1 MAVNSAFHTSN
12 LHSIATERSL
22 YQNLVKE
29 AIQIYGHDVY
39 YVNRETVALDNVL
52 GEDALSK
59 YTNAEPIEMY
69 VEDGAGFGGDKE
81 IITQF
86 GLENRNE
93 ITFVVSKERFQEM
106 DSQINLEEGEGSIA
120 LESGTIDQTGNSS
133 NLSSFTGNF
142 YILQDTATT
151 DADRPQEG
159 DLVYH
164 PVFAKMFE
172 INFVDHDEPFYQL
185 DNNPVYKLRCKQF
198 EYASEVMDTG
208 ITTIDEIEGDLSTD
222 ARAYQITLELSTYQA
237 FGTST
242 LSGDGVSLVSITQG
256 GTYTTAPTVT
266 FSQPDIQGV
275 VTAGRLLTYGAGHT
289 NNAFY
294 NMVGGSGSGLQ
305 IRGTG
310 GGGMIGFT
318 ITVAGTGYQVGDVVS
333 TPIDNPATLEI
344 TAVNDNTL
352 TLGTAVIDSS
362 GTVTEVTITEAGTGY
377 TNAPT
382 VTFSSSDLQGS
393 LLLENAADTGTNSYI
408 ITEDYIVGDYVTD
421 KTSQNELFDQLD
433 DTVLDFTESNP
444 FGDVGSAT

>member
-1 MAVNSAFHTSN
+1 MAVNSAFHTNN
-12 LHSIATERSL
+12 LHSLATERSL
-22 YQNLVKE
+22 YQNLIKE

-69 VEDGAGFGGDKE
+69 VEDSESFGGDKE
-81 IITQF
+81 IISQF

-120 LESGTIDQTGNSS
+120 LEDGSIDQTDNFSTVS
-133 NLSSFTGNF
+133 TLTGNF

-164 PVFAKMFE
+164 PIFAKMFE

-198 EYASEVMDTG
+198 EYASEILDTG
-208 ITTIDEIEGDLSTD
+208 IATIDAIEGDLTTD
-222 ARAYQITLELSTYQA
+222 SRAYQISLENEV
-237 FGTST
+237 G
-242 LSGDGVSLVSITQG
+242 SIQ
-256 GTYTTAPTVT
+256 
-266 FSQPDIQGV
+266 
-275 VTAGRLLTYGAGHT
+275 
-289 NNAFY
+289 
-294 NMVGGSGSGLQ
+294 
-305 IRGTG
+305 
-310 GGGMIGFT
+310 
-318 ITVAGTGYQVGDVVS
+318 
-333 TPIDNPATLEI
+333 
-344 TAVNDNTL
+344 
-352 TLGTAVIDSS
+352 
-362 GTVTEVTITEAGTGY
+362 
-377 TNAPT
+377 
-382 VTFSSSDLQGS
+382 
-393 LLLENAADTGTNSYI
+393 LENAADTGSASFI
-408 ITEDYIVGDYVTD
+408 ITEDYIVGDYDTD

-433 DTVLDFTESNP
+433 DTVLDFSESNP

>member
-1 MAVNSAFHTSN
+1 MAVNSAFHTNN
-12 LHSIATERSL
+12 LHSLATERSL
-22 YQNLVKE
+22 YQNLIKE

-81 IITQF
+81 IISQF

-120 LESGTIDQTGNSS
+120 LEDGSIDQTDSSS
-133 NLSSFTGNF
+133 NLTTLTGNY
-142 YILQDTATT
+142 YILQDIATT

-164 PVFAKMFE
+164 PVFEKMFE

-208 ITTIDEIEGDLSTD
+208 IATIDAIEGDLSTD
-222 ARAYQITLELSTYQA
+222 TRQYQITLENEV
-237 FGTST
+237 G
-242 LSGDGVSLVSITQG
+242 SIQ
-256 GTYTTAPTVT
+256 
-266 FSQPDIQGV
+266 
-275 VTAGRLLTYGAGHT
+275 
-289 NNAFY
+289 
-294 NMVGGSGSGLQ
+294 
-305 IRGTG
+305 
-310 GGGMIGFT
+310 
-318 ITVAGTGYQVGDVVS
+318 
-333 TPIDNPATLEI
+333 
-344 TAVNDNTL
+344 
-352 TLGTAVIDSS
+352 
-362 GTVTEVTITEAGTGY
+362 
-377 TNAPT
+377 
-382 VTFSSSDLQGS
+382 
-393 LLLENAADTGTNSYI
+393 LENAADTGGASFI

>member
-1 MAVNSAFHTSN
+1 MAVNSAFHTNN
-12 LHSIATERSL
+12 LHSLTTERSL
-22 YQNLVKE
+22 YQNLIKE

-69 VEDGAGFGGDKE
+69 VEDAEGFGGDKE
-81 IITQF
+81 IISQF

-120 LESGTIDQTGNSS
+120 LEDGSVDQTDNFSTVS
-133 NLSSFTGNF
+133 TLTGNF

-164 PVFAKMFE
+164 PIFAKMFE

-198 EYASEVMDTG
+198 EYASEIIDTG
-208 ITTIDEIEGDLSTD
+208 IATIDAIEGDLTTD
-222 ARAYQITLELSTYQA
+222 SRAYQISLENEV
-237 FGTST
+237 G
-242 LSGDGVSLVSITQG
+242 SIQ
-256 GTYTTAPTVT
+256 
-266 FSQPDIQGV
+266 
-275 VTAGRLLTYGAGHT
+275 
-289 NNAFY
+289 
-294 NMVGGSGSGLQ
+294 
-305 IRGTG
+305 
-310 GGGMIGFT
+310 
-318 ITVAGTGYQVGDVVS
+318 
-333 TPIDNPATLEI
+333 
-344 TAVNDNTL
+344 
-352 TLGTAVIDSS
+352 
-362 GTVTEVTITEAGTGY
+362 
-377 TNAPT
+377 
-382 VTFSSSDLQGS
+382 
-393 LLLENAADTGTNSYI
+393 LENAADTGGASFI
-408 ITEDYIVGDYVTD
+408 ITEDYIIGDYDTD

-433 DTVLDFTESNP
+433 DTVLDFSESNP

>member
-81 IITQF
+81 IISQF

-106 DSQINLEEGEGSIA
+106 DSQINLEEGGGSIA
-120 LESGTIDQTGNSS
+120 LEDGSIDQTGNSS
-133 NLSSFTGNF
+133 NLTTLTGNY
-142 YILQDTATT
+142 YILQDVATT

-208 ITTIDEIEGDLSTD
+208 IATIDAIEGDLSTD
-222 ARAYQITLELSTYQA
+222 ARAYQITLE
-237 FGTST
+237 
-242 LSGDGVSLVSITQG
+242 
-256 GTYTTAPTVT
+256 
-266 FSQPDIQGV
+266 
-275 VTAGRLLTYGAGHT
+275 
-289 NNAFY
+289 NE
-294 NMVGGSGSGLQ
+294 VGS
-305 IRGTG
+305 
-310 GGGMIGFT
+310 
-318 ITVAGTGYQVGDVVS
+318 V
-333 TPIDNPATLEI
+333 
-344 TAVNDNTL
+344 
-352 TLGTAVIDSS
+352 
-362 GTVTEVTITEAGTGY
+362 
-377 TNAPT
+377 
-382 VTFSSSDLQGS
+382 
-393 LLLENAADTGTNSYI
+393 LLENAADTGTDSYI